1 MTRPVRKL
9 SLLAA
14 LVAVAT
20 GVAFGV
26 TAPAN
31 AAHNPRTST
40 AYAANDYCDGQCS
53 DILPPGENGNATLA
67 DILANKAF
75 GTAPAHTAD
84 QLNTYGNLADNYQ
97 NLTNS
102 TIDNYFN
109 DSSFGVPPANVES
122 TISPRSDVTIIR
134 DKQDGIPH
142 IYGTTRAGTEYGAG
156 YAAAQD
162 RLWLMDL
169 FRHVGRGELTSFAG
183 GAVAN
188 RQLEQTFWAAA
199 PYTEQD
205 LQNQVSTI
213 ANSGP
218 QGAQAMQ
225 DITNY
230 VAGINAYITQAYNN
244 RTFPGEYD
252 LTGHI
257 NPITNAGSIAP
268 FGPTDL
274 IAIAAVIG
282 ALFGTGGGGEVQSA
296 LVKEAADAQYGVT
309 KGDAVWRSFQE
320 ENDPE
325 ADLTLHDGQSFP
337 YSASPANPQGV
348 AMPDAGSVTPQ
359 QEVFDPTGSA
369 TSNSATPASRPDAQ
383 ATDAT
388 STPQVP
394 VSNDLPRDKNGSP
407 NLNSVKG
414 IFNNGVLPGNL
425 LSAKHGMSNA
435 LVVSGQYTDDGH
447 PIAVFGPQTGY
458 FAPQLLML
466 EELQGPGIS
475 ARGAAFAGLSF
486 YVELGRGEDYSWSAT
501 SAGQDITDTFALQL
515 CNQDGSPATQA
526 SNAYIYN
533 GQCTPMQALE
543 QDDSWSPTTADST
556 PAGSYKLIVY
566 RTNYGLVQFRATV
579 NGKPVAYASQR
590 STYMHEAASII
601 GFQMYNDPAQ
611 MGTPQQFEQAASN
624 INYTFNWFYVNSSH
638 IAYYNSGW
646 NPQRPSNV
654 DPNLPIQASSQDEWT
669 NWNPTANT
677 ASYTSFAAHP
687 NSIDQNYYISWNNKQ
702 ALNYTSAGYGQN
714 SVYRSD
720 LLDSRVQAL
729 IGSGKKISRSDVV
742 KAMEDAGVTDLR
754 GEDVLPEILQVI
766 NSQPVTDPNQQKLVS
781 ELQQWQQ
788 AGSKIVETSQGSQ
801 TFTDAAAIQ
810 LMDAWWPLLVQ
821 AEFTPGMGQNLFNA
835 MIGAIQINES
845 PSGGQTGPSTGPV
858 DANESISHKGSSF
871 QFGWWGYVDKDLRSL
886 LGDSVQGPLG
896 AQYCGGGSLSACRT
910 ALLNSLVQAGAESAS
925 QVYTGDSDCAAGN
938 QWCAD
943 SIIQRPMG
951 GITDGKITW
960 QNRPTFQ
967 QVVQYPG
974 HRPSS

>member
-1 MTRPVRKL
+1 MARPVRKL

-26 TAPAN
+26 SAPAS
-31 AAHNPRTST
+31 AAHTPKATDPGV
-40 AYAANDYCDGQCS
+40 DYCNGQCS
-53 DILPPGENGNATLA
+53 DILPPGENGNATLS
-67 DILANKAF
+67 DILANKVL

-109 DSSFGVPPANVES
+109 NSSFGVPPANVES
-122 TISPRSDVTIIR
+122 TISPRSDVTIVR

-142 IYGTTRAGTEYGAG
+142 IYGTTRSGTEYGAG

-205 LQNQVSTI
+205 LQNQVTTI

-225 DITNY
+225 DINSY
-230 VAGINAYITQAYNN
+230 LAGINAYATQAYNN

-257 NPITNAGSIAP
+257 DPITNAGSIAP
-268 FGPTDL
+268 FTATDL
-274 IAIAAVIG
+274 IAIAAVVG

-296 LVKEAADAQYGVT
+296 LVKEASDAQYGVT
-309 KGDAVWRSFQE
+309 KGDQVWRSFQE

-325 ADLTLHDGQSFP
+325 ADLTLHNGQSFP

-348 AMPDAGSVTPQ
+348 AMPDAGSVTQQ

-369 TSNSATPASRPDAQ
+369 TSNTATAQVANAS
-383 ATDAT
+383 T
-388 STPQVP
+388 SLPQVP
-394 VSNDLPRDKNGSP
+394 ASNALPRNKDGSI
-407 NLNSVKG
+407 NLNSAKG
-414 IFNNGVLPGNL
+414 IFDNGVLPGNL
-425 LSAKHGMSNA
+425 LSDKHGMSNA

-475 ARGAAFAGLSF
+475 SRGAAFAGLSF

-501 SAGQDITDTFALQL
+501 SAGQDITDTFSVQL
-515 CNQDGSPATQA
+515 CNPDGSPATEA
-526 SNAYIYN
+526 SNYYVYN
-533 GQCTPMQALE
+533 GQCIAMDALE
-543 QDDSWSPTTADST
+543 RDDSWSPTTADST
-556 PAGSYKLIVY
+556 AAGSYKLIVY
-566 RTNYGLVQFRATV
+566 RTNYGLVQSRATI
-579 NGKPVAYASQR
+579 NGQPVAYTSQR

-601 GFQMYNDPAQ
+601 GFQMFNDPAQ
-611 MGTPQQFEQAASN
+611 MGTAQQFEQAASN
-624 INYTFNWFYVNSSH
+624 INYTFNWFYVNSTDT
-638 IAYYNSGW
+638 AYYNSGW

-654 DPNLPIQASSQDEWT
+654 DPNLPIQGTSQYEWT
-669 NWNPTANT
+669 NWNPSANT
-677 ASYTSFAAHP
+677 ASYTAFAAHP
-687 NSIDQNYYISWNNKQ
+687 NSVDQNYYISWNNKQ
-702 ALNYTSAGYGQN
+702 AQNYTAAGYGQN

-720 LLDSRVQAL
+720 LLDSRVKAL
-729 IGSGKKISRSDVV
+729 INSGKKISRADVV
-742 KAMEDAGVTDLR
+742 KAMEDAAVTDLR
-754 GEDVLPEILQVI
+754 GEDVLPDILQVI
-766 NSQPVTDPNQQKLVS
+766 NSQPVTDPAQASLVN
-781 ELQQWQQ
+781 ELESWQQ
-788 AGSKIVETSQGSQ
+788 SGSKIVETSQGSQ
-801 TFTDAAAIQ
+801 KFANAATIQ

-858 DANESISHKGSSF
+858 DANESIAHKGSSF
-871 QFGWWGYVDKDLRSL
+871 QFGWWGYVDKDLRGL
-886 LGDSVQGPLG
+886 LGDNVQGPLA
-896 AQYCGGGSLSACRT
+896 AQYCGGGNLSACRT
-910 ALLNSLVQAGAESAS
+910 ALLNSLVQANTETAS
-925 QVYTGDSDCAAGN
+925 QVYPGDADCSAGD

>member
-1 MTRPVRKL
+1 MTRSVRKL

-40 AYAANDYCDGQCS
+40 AYAANDYCDGHCS

-75 GTAPAHTAD
+75 GTAPEHTAD

-142 IYGTTRAGTEYGAG
+142 IYGTTRSGTEYGAG

-213 ANSGP
+213 AGSGP

-225 DITNY
+225 DINNY
-230 VAGINAYITQAYNN
+230 LAGLNAYITQAYNN

-268 FGPTDL
+268 FMATDL

-309 KGDAVWRSFQE
+309 KGDQVWRSFQE

-348 AMPDAGSVTPQ
+348 AMPDPGSVTPQ

-369 TSNSATPASRPDAQ
+369 TSNSATPAGRPSAQ
-383 ATDAT
+383 AAAAA

-394 VSNDLPRDKNGSP
+394 VSNDLPRDKNGSL

-414 IFNNGVLPGNL
+414 IFDNGVLPGNL

-475 ARGAAFAGLSF
+475 SRGAAFAGLSF

-515 CNQDGSPATQA
+515 CNPDGSPATEA
-526 SNAYIYN
+526 SNYYLYN
-533 GQCTPMQALE
+533 GQCTAMQALE

-556 PAGSYKLIVY
+556 AVGSYKLIVY

-579 NGKPVAYASQR
+579 NGQPVAYASQR

-624 INYTFNWFYVNSSH
+624 INYTFNWFYVNSTD

-654 DPNLPIQASSQDEWT
+654 DPNLPIQAASQYEWT
-669 NWNPTANT
+669 NWNPAADTAG
-677 ASYTSFAAHP
+677 YTGFAAHP
-687 NSIDQNYYISWNNKQ
+687 NSVDQNYYISWNNKQ
-702 ALNYTSAGYGQN
+702 ALNYTAAGYGQN

-720 LLDSRVQAL
+720 LLDSRVKAL
-729 IGSGKKISRSDVV
+729 INSGKKISRSDVV
-742 KAMEDAGVTDLR
+742 KAMEDAAVTDLR
-754 GEDVLPEILQVI
+754 GEDVLPDVLQVI

-781 ELQQWQQ
+781 ELEQWQQ

-801 TFTDAAAIQ
+801 QFTDAAAIQ

-835 MIGAIQINES
+835 MVGAIQINES

-896 AQYCGGGSLSACRT
+896 AQYCGGGNLGACRT

-925 QVYTGDSDCAAGN
+925 QVYTGDSDCSAGA

-967 QVVQYPG
+967 QVVQYQG